1 MKEVDLENV
10 ARPEL
15 RKYIEREIFPQYA
28 QNDLG
33 HRLDHIEYVIRR
45 SLKFAKQAGADSE
58 MAYVVAAYHDV
69 GHHIDAKHHEKVSGE
84 ILRNDEKLRE
94 FFSAEEIEA
103 MAEAVEDHRS
113 SAENE
118 PRNIYGKIVA
128 TADKNVLMELPLKR
142 TYAYRI
148 YHCPNA
154 SLEEVIE
161 ESRRHLVKKYGEGGY
176 AVEKS
181 YFDDPDFE
189 AHLKEL
195 RKLTNDVE
203 KFRKEFIRVNKLERS
218 AELSAQYEKFLEKV
232 DPDLRE
238 YVEME
243 IFLEYAKND
252 KAHGVLHVREVV
264 RRAFVLDEEFGL
276 GLNPDM
282 IFAVAVCHDR
292 GKYIDSERHEEI
304 AAEKFLADEKMKEF
318 FSEEQRK
325 MIAEAIADHR
335 SSKEDEPRSVYGKLI
350 SSADRNTRVEM
361 VFIRSFFVAKV
372 RMPEEKIEDYLDFTI
387 QRLRKRY
394 SEENPEAMYFEDEE
408 YQKFLME
415 MRELLTNKDEFKR
428 RYVEVNQIAS
438 RENRVKDEI
447 GVTEGLWR

>member
-1 MKEVDLENV
+1 MKEVDLGKMI
-10 ARPEL
+10 RLEL
-15 RKYIEREIFPQYA
+15 RDYIETEIFPQYA

-33 HRLDHIEYVIRR
+33 HRLDHIEYVVRR
-45 SLKFAKQAGADSE
+45 SLKFAKQAGADLE
-58 MAYVVAAYHDV
+58 MAYVVAVYHDV

-94 FFSAEEIEA
+94 FFSMEDIET
-103 MAEAVEDHRS
+103 MVEAVEDHRS
-113 SAENE
+113 SSERE
-118 PRNIYGKIVA
+118 PRNVYGKIVA

-154 SLEEVIE
+154 SLEEIIE
-161 ESRRHLVKKYGEGGY
+161 ESRQHLVEKYGENGY

-181 YFDDPDFE
+181 YFKDAEFE

-195 RKLTNDVE
+195 RKLTSNAE
-203 KFRKEFIRVNKLERS
+203 EFRKEFIRVNKLERS
-218 AELSAQYEKFLEKV
+218 AELMAQYEKFLENVNPK
-232 DPDLRE
+232 LRE
-238 YVEME
+238 YIEGK
-243 IFLEYAKND
+243 IFPEYAKND

-264 RRAFVLDEEFGL
+264 RRAFVLDEEFNL
-276 GLNPDM
+276 GLEPDM
-282 IFAVAVCHDR
+282 IFAVAACHDR

-304 AAEKFLADEKMKEF
+304 AAEKFMADEKMKDF

-325 MIAEAIADHR
+325 TIAEAIADHR

-372 RMPEEKIEDYLDFTI
+372 RMPDEKVEDYLDFTVR
-387 QRLRKRY
+387 RLRKRY
-394 SEENPEAMYFEDEE
+394 SEESPEAMYFEDEG
-408 YQKFLME
+408 YRKFLVE
-415 MRELLTNKDEFKR
+415 MRELLADEEKFKR
-428 RYVEVNQIAS
+428 KYVEVNQIVS
-438 RENRVKDEI
+438 RENCVKDEI